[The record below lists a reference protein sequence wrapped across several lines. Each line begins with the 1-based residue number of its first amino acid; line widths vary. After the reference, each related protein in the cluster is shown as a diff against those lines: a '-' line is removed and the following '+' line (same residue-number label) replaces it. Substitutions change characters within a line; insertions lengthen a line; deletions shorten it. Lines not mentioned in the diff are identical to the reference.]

1 MSPEPIIQIRGVR
14 KAYGA
19 KQVLAGIDLDVTPGT
34 VFALLGPNG
43 AGKTTLI
50 RILAT
55 LTQPDEGTARVA
67 GFDVVT
73 RADDVKR
80 SISLTGQFAAVDD
93 ILTGREN
100 LVMVA
105 RLAGYP
111 GQRARDR
118 ASELLRQFELEEVAD
133 RRVKTYSGGLRRRLD
148 LALSLVSTP
157 PVIFLDEPTTGLD
170 TRSRQA
176 LWTMISALAAG
187 GITIFLTTQY
197 LEEADHL
204 ADRIAVIDGGVIVAE
219 GTAAELKASVGGEVV
234 EIRDAGDTLL
244 AEVATDGSVA
254 GLRRAID
261 TLDEARRPGAHVT
274 IRKPTLDD
282 VFLALTGRGAGL
294 PSRTDDHA
302 VVLPELEESL
312 R

>member
-1 MSPEPIIQIRGVR
+1 
-14 KAYGA
+14 
-19 KQVLAGIDLDVTPGT
+19 
-34 VFALLGPNG
+34 
-43 AGKTTLI
+43 
-50 RILAT
+50 
-55 LTQPDEGTARVA
+55 
-67 GFDVVT
+67 
-73 RADDVKR
+73 
-80 SISLTGQFAAVDD
+80 
-93 ILTGREN
+93 
-100 LVMVA
+100 
-105 RLAGYP
+105 
-111 GQRARDR
+111 
-118 ASELLRQFELEEVAD
+118 
-133 RRVKTYSGGLRRRLD
+133 
-148 LALSLVSTP
+148 SLVSTP

-282 VFLALTGRGAGL
+282 VFLALTGRGAGI